1 MKVYVVESG
10 YYSERKVVFVT
21 ERKEIA
27 QKYCEL

>member
-1 MKVYVVESG
+1 MKVYVVDSG
-10 YYSERKVVFVT
+10 YYSEREVILVT